1 VSSASKYVSLVYK
14 PLLTFRSAVRDER
27 DIEAQLEDLRVKAKE
42 LRRKSKHLSLL
53 YKKRSPETM
62 SAITEYTKLECRM
75 LCDKVYDTFPREVRD
90 IMYGHIYPEEKLSV
104 NSVSP
109 PYMWGE
115 GGRPAFGVS
124 RSDRHWR
131 TGAASDKLKHL
142 WSADFLGNRVLLEL
156 LEWYCRATTFE
167 FGQNWSFVPEF
178 RSTDQWELGHVPA
191 DYVTNVE
198 VTLDCN
204 DYEVIKMGRG
214 EEDGWSYAVW
224 NTVQVA
230 TAWDDPYG
238 REHRANVKNPRSKLL
253 NALESL
259 FGFKQGTKIDIHVIT
274 SEDSDWFRQGAHMR
288 KVAVPFILPTLLR
301 LQKAGYKVTINMA
314 PWNKA
319 CYFKFALETTV
330 IDLDSFEQEY
340 VRVSC
345 SQIFCPI
352 PADADQHSL
361 KPLN

>member
-14 PLLTFRSAVRDER
+14 PLLTFRSAVRHER
-27 DIEAQLEDLRVKAKE
+27 DIEAQLEDLQVQAKE

-53 YKKRSPETM
+53 YKKKLPETM
-62 SAITEYTKLECRM
+62 SAITECTKLECRM

-90 IMYGHIYPEEKLSV
+90 IIYDQKLSV

-131 TGAASDKLKHL
+131 TGAASDKLEHL

-156 LEWYCRATTFE
+156 LEWYYRATTFE

-178 RSTDQWELGHVPA
+178 RSTDQWELCHVPA

-204 DYEVIKMGRG
+204 DYESIKMGRG
-214 EEDGWSYAVW
+214 
-224 NTVQVA
+224 
-230 TAWDDPYG
+230 
-238 REHRANVKNPRSKLL
+238 
-253 NALESL
+253 
-259 FGFKQGTKIDIHVIT
+259 
-274 SEDSDWFRQGAHMR
+274 
-288 KVAVPFILPTLLR
+288 
-301 LQKAGYKVTINMA
+301 
-314 PWNKA
+314 
-319 CYFKFALETTV
+319 
-330 IDLDSFEQEY
+330 
-340 VRVSC
+340 
-345 SQIFCPI
+345 
-352 PADADQHSL
+352 
-361 KPLN
+361 